1 MNEFLSMLGD
11 FIPKF
16 DKLLVAL
23 GGIGGAIAWA
33 VGGFDPGMQWL
44 CVFIAA
50 DYLTGNLAAFK
61 TGAWSSN
68 DGFKGIIKKVVILAL
83 VAICN
88 GVDQVTGAEVVRTV
102 AISSLC
108 LNEAGS
114 ILENLDRLGFGGVIP
129 SGVRK
134 CVKQLREKTEG
145 SKSDE

>member
-1 MNEFLSMLGD
+1 M
-11 FIPKF
+11 I
-16 DKLLVAL
+16 KLLDYLPSLDSLLIA
-23 GGIGGAIAWA
+23 GGAVAGGAAWA
-33 VGGFDPGMQWL
+33 LGGFDPGMQWL

-88 GVDQVTGAEVVRTV
+88 GVGQVTGAEVVRTV

-114 ILENLDRLGFGGVIP
+114 VLENLDRLGFGGVIP

>member
-1 MNEFLSMLGD
+1 MSEFLNMLGD

-23 GGIGGAIAWA
+23 GGIGGALAWA
-33 VGGFDPGMQWL
+33 AGGFDPGLQWL
-44 CVFIAA
+44 CAFIVA
-50 DYLTGNLAAFK
+50 DYVTGNLAAFK
-61 TGAWSSN
+61 TGAWSSD
-68 DGFKGIIKKVVILAL
+68 DGFKGIVKKVVILAL

-114 ILENLDRLGFGGVIP
+114 ILENLDRLGFGSVIP
-129 SGVRK
+129 PGVRK
-134 CVKQLREKTEG
+134 CVKQLREKTEE